1 MCARFCGSMFAWCD
15 SVNHKNG
22 GENMNHQGKII
33 GSLTL
38 ALCMALSAC
47 NRSGDTPK
55 PVMDATSA
63 APAEGKSVALPPSQM
78 PASDAAIPPS
88 SPVASTTSN
97 DEKQSQAVP
106 KDLSKQQESTSM
118 PMAGQ
123 VNNHSVPDTT
133 GAKQ

>member
-1 MCARFCGSMFAWCD
+1 MDYQSRI
-15 SVNHKNG
+15 VG
-22 GENMNHQGKII
+22 GIVI
-33 GSLTL
+33 GI
-38 ALCMALSAC
+38 CMVLGAC
-47 NRSGDTPK
+47 NRAGDTPK
-55 PVMDATSA
+55 PITGPTSA
-63 APAEGKSVALPPSQM
+63 SPAEEKSVALPPSKL
-78 PASDAAIPPS
+78 PASDAATPPS